1 MPPAPTPGR
10 ALQPPEPCW
19 GGTRPWVCVGA
30 GRARPR
36 ATHPIHPSPPPP
48 AAARDWWRDG
58 PLGDE
63 RGERIQTKTRPSRQ
77 SAPRQQPC
85 SPRPFPPSQTTPDGG
100 GRVRSGCR
108 HAWGGVRDDS
118 TAAAAATWKTGWR
131 DDGDAARCR
140 KQKRASARGRGRV
153 RTLPQRRAPPCPPA
167 PCAGER
173 GRRPAWLGEAVWRMG
188 GARTPGG
195 CPLQAQWVARYHP
208 AGALPFPR
216 NREAVLGARG
226 AQTRHK
232 RVGGGGS
239 PPHGG
244 AVAPTPL
251 LPFCPRPV
259 PGVLLEGSTPCV
271 AEPPG
276 RGRRG
281 GWCGCG
287 GCGVGCALGEPAPC
301 HPHFPCGP
309 TSRGGHDPKGSA
321 PRASRDGAAGHTVV
335 GPSAAGTGSVS
346 PRPRNHADRILPG
359 CCTRTVAV
367 GA

>member
-1 MPPAPTPGR
+1 MR
-10 ALQPPEPCW
+10 
-19 GGTRPWVCVGA
+19 GGTR
-30 GRARPR
+30 
-36 ATHPIHPSPPPP
+36 
-48 AAARDWWRDG
+48 
-58 PLGDE
+58 
-63 RGERIQTKTRPSRQ
+63 RQ
-77 SAPRQQPC
+77 HR
-85 SPRPFPPSQTTPDGG
+85 
-100 GRVRSGCR
+100 
-108 HAWGGVRDDS
+108 
-118 TAAAAATWKTGWR
+118 
-131 DDGDAARCR
+131 
-140 KQKRASARGRGRV
+140 
-153 RTLPQRRAPPCPPA
+153 
-167 PCAGER
+167 R
-173 GRRPAWLGEAVWRMG
+173 GRRDVEDR
-188 GARTPGG
+188 
-195 CPLQAQWVARYHP
+195 VARRRRRSEVQETKTGECAWKGPRAHP
-208 AGALPFPR
+208 PTTAGAALSTSALR
-216 NREAVLGARG
+216 GREREKTGL
-226 AQTRHK
+226 
-232 RVGGGGS
+232 VGGGGVENGRRAHPRRLPAPGPMGGALS
-239 PPHGG
+239 SGRRVAFPAQPRGRARCAPRANEAQTCRRRGVTAPHGG
-244 AVAPTPL
+244 GVAPTPL